1 MSGTPRGCSGQLGN
15 QGFRCCPGGADLCIY
30 GQKSQKDALG
40 THGNYLASSPR
51 AGCPQL
57 SPTARPRTGMSGSV
71 LVPACGKAHPQWSAG
86 VSSSFTSPSVPSAV
100 FPELCLGSPHHVLA
114 QLCRGVTG
122 TSSACP
128 GTPQISLPLLW
139 AFAWLLPH
147 QPEVLMQLFQSL
159 QSEPAPVLS

>member
-1 MSGTPRGCSGQLGN
+1 MSGAPRGCSGQLGN

-57 SPTARPRTGMSGSV
+57 SPTAWPRTGMSGSV
-71 LVPACGKAHPQWSAG
+71 LVPACGKAHPQWSVG
-86 VSSSFTSPSVPSAV
+86 VSSSFTSPSAPSAA
-100 FPELCLGSPHHVLA
+100 FPEPCLASPHHVLA

-122 TSSACP
+122 TSRLAQAP
-128 GTPQISLPLLW
+128 PSLGSHFSGP
-139 AFAWLLPH
+139 FVWLLPH

-159 QSEPAPVLS
+159 QTEPAPVLS